1 MSSSIYFPSNFGAM
15 LTLEV
20 ASIRHYLAVKASK
33 SEYPS
38 NSKVSIFA
46 LSIFTVYA
54 LFYFSYVAI
63 ISCLD
68 IPYSFIVEYCVR
80 PESESRPLAN
90 FVTLPFAFPNLFNI
104 VSLIIDLSLICLLRK
119 NTAVDHLK
127 RHTLGTINNL
137 SGKYFTAHPIFK
149 CSSIILLSNT
159 LILILAV
166 RKYFYH
172 HKS

>member
-1 MSSSIYFPSNFGAM
+1 MSTSIYFPSNFGAM

-20 ASIRHYLAVKASK
+20 ASIRHYLGVKASK

-46 LSIFTVYA
+46 LSIFVVYA

-63 ISCLD
+63 ISYLN

-119 NTAVDHLK
+119 NTAVDHL
-127 RHTLGTINNL
+127 

-149 CSSIILLSNT
+149 CSSIILLSYT
-159 LILILAV
+159 LFFVLAG